1 MTIFFGILSILS
13 MVAATGFVNE
23 YGPINWIGLIVSV
36 FIGISC
42 GLFAIISQ
50 ESERVDNE

>member
-1 MTIFFGILSILS
+1 